1 MRRLLLVVLV
11 VLAVLA
17 LPACTEKPAI
27 PRAVDAGAP
36 RTDAAPIDA
45 GTELDQLER
54 EVTALLGQSCT
65 PCHAWSTWALVRTRS
80 ACKGGDALV
89 VPFEPE
95 ASALCRKLSGA
106 PVCGAPMPPTGRLPR
121 GATEA
126 VRAWIAAGAPVSGK
140 VSAPLPPEPPSST
153 TLDWA
158 PDPN

>member
-1 MRRLLLVVLV
+1 MRWLLLAL
-11 VLAVLA
+11 LA
-17 LPACTEKPAI
+17 LPACTERPAT
-27 PRAVDAGAP
+27 PRVVDAGAP
-36 RTDAAPIDA
+36 RTVAMPAAPVDA

-54 EVTALLGQSCT
+54 EVTALLGRSCT

-80 ACKGGDALV
+80 ACKGGGALV

-95 ASALCRKLSGA
+95 ASPLYRKLSGA
-106 PVCGAPMPPTGRLPR
+106 PVCGTPMPPTGGLPR

-126 VRAWIAAGAPVSGK
+126 VRAWIAAGAPISGK
-140 VSAPLPPEPPSST
+140 VSPPPRPEEPAS